1 MGGNG
6 GESSGGVHCLKYGRS
21 LHNVLRLRGY
31 TVDGEPLELGSEAPD
46 APGYDL
52 LALAVGSEGMLM
64 VITEVTVKLLAK
76 PQCARVLMASFDD
89 IEKAGRAVADVIA
102 AGIIPARLEM
112 MGPTAP
118 PPAAEVA

>member
-6 GESSGGVHCLKYGRS
+6 GESSGGVHCLKYGLT

-76 PQCARVLMASFDD
+76 PQRARGLMASFDD
-89 IEKAGRAVADVIA
+89 IEKAGRAAADVIA
-102 AGIIPARLEM
+102 AGRIPGR
-112 MGPTAP
+112 P
-118 PPAAEVA
+118 